1 MALQPSGSARVYL
14 ESGWSVEYEG
24 SSCSPCH
31 LDIKSSCLLAVE
43 ATSTADH
50 RGILVLDINEIFAQ
64 LITILRCIFVIFIL
78 AKLQTISTQTLT
90 GSARLF
96 WNRLGTQLA
105 STIAIGRP
113 PFCRLTRHSTTLP
126 ITPTTSTLPQ
136 SSSGRKVTMLM
147 TLCTAE
153 LACAI
158 VRNAYT

>member
-1 MALQPSGSARVYL
+1 M
-14 ESGWSVEYEG
+14 
-24 SSCSPCH
+24 
-31 LDIKSSCLLAVE
+31 KS
-43 ATSTADH
+43 
-50 RGILVLDINEIFAQ
+50 FAQ
-64 LITILRCIFVIFIL
+64 LIPILRRIFAISVS

-126 ITPTTSTLPQ
+126 ITPTTSTLTQ